1 MLGLRT
7 KHTHSYLSQQ
17 IQHLFQEPYCHWPAE
32 DILHHFSQRNSIAYF
47 PVIDPVETR
56 REKIENIVRDE
67 FEFNG
72 ETQCNLSPIRWTHNP
87 SQDQEWLIL
96 LHKFYYAVGLGMAF
110 TDTQDRRYLEKWVEL
125 TDSWINLVPLN
136 FLPSD
141 VAGRRIQNWIF
152 AHYFFVTQG
161 KAEDI
166 DPEFYMK
173 FLSSLSQQV
182 SYLCRNLTPA
192 RNHRTLE
199 LCSIFLAGIVF
210 PELREASDWLELA
223 KTELVKNIQSD
234 ILPDGVHCEL
244 STDYHHLVLKNFLWV
259 RRLALL
265 NQIIFPDVVDEQ
277 IKKALEFALFAHK
290 PDGVIPSLSDGDS
303 RGFLDLLEQGYQ
315 LYGNQELRYA
325 SLRGMEGTPP
335 LERSKGFPDS
345 GYYILRSGW
354 GDGPEPYEDERYLV
368 FDCGPLGAGNHGHFD
383 LLSFEMAAYDQSLI
397 IDPGRYTYDESGEV
411 NWRVRFRETAAHN
424 TVVVDGKNQTRYVLH
439 KIRHKI
445 RGPHPDHLVKAFI
458 SEPSFDFIH
467 GQAQSHEYP
476 VLHERKILFPCL
488 DYWIIIDRLTA
499 QEAHQYDLL
508 FHLNPQAQDAV
519 TVTQANE
526 TLAYAAP
533 HVLIAQPLTP
543 SIQGAILQGYA
554 SKTYGT
560 KDLAPILRFRQTE
573 AEACFHTVLLPFE
586 NHQPDVRIELVP
598 VYAGN
603 RVCLAHEASCLRI
616 RRTLN
621 QESLEDVVF
630 LCHQD
635 IPAQCRF
642 DEYSFQGKVFFLRKN
657 ALGEIIHQFEIKS
670 Y

>member
-17 IQHLFQEPYCHWPAE
+17 IQSLFQEPYGHWPAE
-32 DILHHFSQRNSIAYF
+32 DILHHFSQRKSITYF
-47 PVIDPVETR
+47 PVIDPIETSR
-56 REKIENIVRDE
+56 DKIENILCDN

-72 ETQCNLSPIRWTHNP
+72 ETQCLPSPIRWTHNP
-87 SQDQEWLIL
+87 SQDCEWLIL

-110 TDTQDRRYLEKWVEL
+110 TDTQDQRYLKKWVGL

-152 AHYFFVTQG
+152 AHYFFVTQR
-161 KAEDI
+161 KTEDL
-166 DPEFYMK
+166 DPEFYIK

-199 LCSIFLAGIVF
+199 LCSIFLAGVVF
-210 PELREASDWLELA
+210 PELREASNWLELA

-244 STDYHHLVLKNFLWV
+244 STDYHHLVLKNYLWV

-265 NQIIFPDVVDEQ
+265 NQIVFPAVVDEQ
-277 IKKALEFALFAHK
+277 IKKALEFALYAHK
-290 PDGVIPSLSDGDS
+290 PDGLIPSLSDGDS
-303 RGFLDLLEQGYQ
+303 RSFLDLLEQGYQ
-315 LYGNQELRYA
+315 LYGNQALRYA
-325 SLRGMEGTPP
+325 SLRGMGGTPP

-354 GDGPEPYEDERYLV
+354 GNGCEPYEDERYLV
-368 FDCGPLGAGNHGHFD
+368 FDCGPLGAGNHGHLD
-383 LLSFEMAAYDQSLI
+383 LLSFEMAAYGQSLI
-397 IDPGRYTYDESGEV
+397 VDPGRYTYDESGDV

-424 TVVVDGKNQTRYVLH
+424 TVMVDGKNQAQYDLH
-439 KIRHKI
+439 KTRHKI
-445 RGPHPDHLVKAFI
+445 RGPYPNHLVRAFI
-458 SEPSFDFIH
+458 SQTTFDFVH
-467 GQAQSHEYP
+467 GLADSYEYP

-499 QEAHQYDLL
+499 QDPHQYDLL
-508 FHLNPQAQDAV
+508 FHLSSQAQDAV
-519 TVTQANE
+519 RVSQGNE
-526 TLAYAAP
+526 TLAYGAP
-533 HVLIAQPLTP
+533 HVVIAQPLSQ
-543 SIQGAILQGYA
+543 SIQGAILQGHV
-554 SKTYGT
+554 SLTYGA
-560 KDLAPILRFRQTE
+560 KNPAPILRFRQVETN
-573 AEACFHTVLLPFE
+573 ACFHTVLLPVK
-586 NHQPDVRIELVP
+586 NQQPDVRIDLVP
-598 VYAGN
+598 VYAGS
-603 RVCLAHEASCLRI
+603 RVCLTHEATCLRI
-616 RRTLN
+616 RHTL
-621 QESLEDVVF
+621 QERPSEDFVF

-635 IPAQCRF
+635 FPAHYRF
-642 DEYSFQGKVFFLRKN
+642 HDYSFQGKVFFLRKN
-657 ALGEIIHQFEIKS
+657 ALGQIIHQLEIKS